1 MHFDII
7 FSVFY
12 TVFLILI
19 SIYKGNLLILT
30 LSSPWRSPLPSEHL
44 GSGICDDHLLLH
56 HPGLSAV
63 LRVPREPHRAHVLY
77 DPVPVCH
84 PAQHLVLHLLQ
95 LPHHLCASDRDDRGD
110 NRDILWRHRNTPER
124 CRDSQVLKGKR
135 RMSDYNYIN
144 SD

>member
-44 GSGICDDHLLLH
+44 GSGICDNHLLLH

-95 LPHHLCASDRDDRGD
+95 LPHHIRAPDRDDRGD
-110 NRDILWRHRNTPER
+110 HRDILWPHRNTPVC
-124 CRDSQVLKGKR
+124 CRDSQVLK
-135 RMSDYNYIN
+135 S
-144 SD
+144 